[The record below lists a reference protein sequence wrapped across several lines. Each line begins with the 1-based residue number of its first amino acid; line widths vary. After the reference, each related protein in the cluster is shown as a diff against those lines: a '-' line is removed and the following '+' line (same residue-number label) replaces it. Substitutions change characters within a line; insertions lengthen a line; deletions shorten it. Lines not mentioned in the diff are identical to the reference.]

1 MRSSNKLKTIASESP
16 NRNSKSKLQ
25 ASFSLKRLDTNV
37 TEKLGQGYKYDK
49 MLFHK
54 TIFHLRP
61 LGDNPELFTREISLS
76 SQAMGAL
83 KYQKASHC
91 KAVLP
96 HPVTVKLGLE
106 RVQGRSKMLRDDTL
120 SHITAKKW
128 LIFNMESG
136 MIVKGYK
143 YRQPHDVASL
153 SKLLT
158 FYTAYDIIR

>member
-1 MRSSNKLKTIASESP
+1 MRSSNKLKTISSESP
-16 NRNSKSKLQ
+16 SSNSKSKLQ
-25 ASFSLKRLDTNV
+25 ASFSLKRLNTIV
-37 TEKLGQGYKYDK
+37 TEKLAQGYKYDK

-61 LGDNPELFTREISLS
+61 LGDNPELFTREISLT
-76 SQAMGAL
+76 SQVMSAL
-83 KYQKASHC
+83 KYKQANHS

-96 HPVTVKLGLE
+96 HPVTVKFGLD
-106 RVQGRSKMLRDDTL
+106 RVHGRSKMLRDDTL

-128 LIFNMESG
+128 LIYNMESG